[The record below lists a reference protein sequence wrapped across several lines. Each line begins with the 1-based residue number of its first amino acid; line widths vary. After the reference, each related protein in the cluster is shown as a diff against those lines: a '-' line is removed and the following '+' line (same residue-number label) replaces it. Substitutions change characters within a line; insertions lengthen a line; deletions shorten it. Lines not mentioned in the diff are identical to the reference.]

1 MFCIVFWGHCHQYV
15 SVQYCLKV
23 RGNNLL
29 ICEVKR
35 KACYLEKDVSL
46 FTILFSIMYMY
57 IISYT
62 CTVYHC
68 LHVHTFAVVA
78 VCVCVLASLEE
89 ALGRCNMTT
98 FGNLQTGPYHSAFRQ
113 MPF

>member
-1 MFCIVFWGHCHQYV
+1 MSTTGANECRLELERVLHNLLGPLP
-15 SVQYCLKV
+15 SVCQCSILLKV

-35 KACYLEKDVSL
+35 KASYLEKDVLL

-78 VCVCVLASLEE
+78 VCVCV
-89 ALGRCNMTT
+89 
-98 FGNLQTGPYHSAFRQ
+98 Y
-113 MPF
+113 